1 VTNGYKSFGG
11 RGSSALSTHR
21 QPYALDMSHLKPAK
35 ECSMF
40 HDRASRF
47 ASPLLLAAAGIGPA
61 SAQTLPPPQNVVSLS
76 ATASVEVPRDWLS
89 VVFSTTREGG
99 DATAVQAQL
108 KQALEAALV
117 EARKLAKP
125 GQLEVQTGQ
134 FSLYP
139 RHAPKTGTI
148 NGWQGTTELIVE
160 GRDMQAIAQ
169 LAGRIN
175 TLTVAR
181 TGFSLSR
188 EARQKVE
195 SDVAGQA
202 IERFR
207 ARADT
212 VSKQFGFAGYTLR
225 EVAVNTE
232 GGAPPPQPMYRMQ
245 AQRAEAADAALPVEA
260 GKAVVSAHVSGSVQ
274 MTQVTR

>member
-1 VTNGYKSFGG
+1 MLFPDA
-11 RGSSALSTHR
+11 RGLLQALVWT
-21 QPYALDMSHLKPAK
+21 AAIGIVPAV
-35 ECSMF
+35 
-40 HDRASRF
+40 H
-47 ASPLLLAAAGIGPA
+47 
-61 SAQTLPPPQNVVSLS
+61 AQTLPPPQNVVSLS
-76 ATASVEVPRDWLS
+76 ATASVEVARDWL
-89 VVFSTTREGG
+89 VVAFSTTREGS
-99 DATAVQAQL
+99 DATVVQAQL
-108 KQALEAALV
+108 KQALESALA

-125 GQLEVQTGQ
+125 GQVEVQTGQ

-181 TGFSLSR
+181 TSFSLSR
-188 EARQKVE
+188 DARHKVE

-207 ARADT
+207 ARAET
-212 VSKQFGFAGYTLR
+212 ISKQFGFAGYTLC
-225 EVAVNTE
+225 EVAVNTD
-232 GGAPPPQPMYRMQ
+232 GGPPPPQPMYRMQ

-260 GKAVVSAHVSGSVQ
+260 GKAVVSATVSGSVQ
-274 MTQVTR
+274 LTQVTR